1 MITSMMQSQDSIE
14 NLQKRSTPKNPEI
27 LWGPSLRETVYLSLL
42 AAFAIVIHGME
53 IAIPSPIPWLR
64 IGLANIITLT
74 VLLIF
79 GLKAAIYITL
89 IRVIIGSFLSGTF
102 LSPAFLLSLSG
113 GVASTIAMGI
123 TQRIFGRFFSPV
135 GISLI
140 GASVHSLTQIAVVY
154 LVLIRRK
161 EVFLFLPV
169 LLFLAVITGI
179 FNGIVASFLIGHLKK
194 IFK

>member
-1 MITSMMQSQDSIE
+1 MMQLQD
-14 NLQKRSTPKNPEI
+14 KGEI
-27 LWGPSLRETVYLSLL
+27 FWGSSLRETVYLSLL

-102 LSPAFLLSLSG
+102 LGPAFLLSFSG

-123 TQRIFGRFFSPV
+123 TQRIFGRIFSPV

-140 GASVHSLTQIAVVY
+140 GASVHNVAQIAVVY

-169 LLFLAVITGI
+169 ILFLAAITGI
-179 FNGIVASFLIGHLKK
+179 FNGIISSFLIGHLKK
-194 IFK
+194 ILNKSNLSL